1 MNEIRWGIIGCGSV
15 TERKSGP
22 GFQKAEGSRLVAV
35 MRRDGA
41 LAKDYAERHNVP
53 KWYDNAEALI
63 HDDEVDAV
71 YIATPPAYHK
81 EYALAVAKAG
91 KPVYVEKPMA
101 MNYEECREMI
111 TACEKA
117 GVPLFV
123 AYYRR
128 ALPRFL
134 KIKELLDSKA
144 IGNVRFVLTQQYR
157 KPSEADCSV
166 DNKPWRTDPAIA
178 GGGYYY
184 DVGSHTLDALDF
196 LLGPFQEVHG
206 HASNQG
212 GFYPAED
219 IVTGEY
225 ITETGIHGIG
235 TWCFAAQEWK
245 EENEIIGEKGRIL
258 FSTFGEEPIRVIV
271 DGVET
276 QFPGGNPYHIQQ
288 PLIQTIVDE
297 LLGKGKGS
305 CPSTG
310 ISAAR
315 TSWVM
320 DRMTGKL

>member
-1 MNEIRWGIIGCGSV
+1 
-15 TERKSGP
+15 
-22 GFQKAEGSRLVAV
+22 
-35 MRRDGA
+35 
-41 LAKDYAERHNVP
+41 
-53 KWYDNAEALI
+53 
-63 HDDEVDAV
+63 
-71 YIATPPAYHK
+71 
-81 EYALAVAKAG
+81 
-91 KPVYVEKPMA
+91 

-111 TACEKA
+111 VACENA

-157 KPSEADCSV
+157 KPSEADRSM

-178 GGGYYY
+178 GGGYFY

-276 QFPGGNPYHIQQ
+276 QFPGDNPYHIQQ